1 MNAQDLYIDA
11 RETTTGVVLLARDRA
26 YKIKKAV
33 STAYLDFGKPALREA
48 ALLRELELNRRMC
61 PDVYLG
67 LTHLADPLDGTAEP
81 ILVMARM
88 PADRRLSSMVSS
100 GQDMASALHDIA
112 SVISDFHHRAI
123 RGTRIDEQATV
134 ESVGARWKSNIAE
147 LREFCSGTVPV
158 DTVAEIGA
166 MVETFL
172 LGRTALFD
180 RRIADSRIV
189 DGHGDLLSDDIFVL
203 PDGPRILDCL
213 DFDDR
218 LRFVD
223 TVDDASFLAMD
234 LEFLGREDL
243 AADFLTSMMAL
254 SQDRPPRALIDHYI
268 AYRATVR
275 AKVDALRMQQG
286 EAGSV
291 ARLER
296 HLSLAYSHLR
306 RAEVRL
312 CLVGGLPGS
321 GKSTLS
327 AGLAEHTGAVVISSD
342 QLRREL
348 VENGTL
354 GGGADEYRQGL
365 YSPSAMNT
373 VYSEMLARARQQL
386 TMGRSVILDATWSHA
401 AYRRN
406 AEALC
411 LSTSSVLIGIYCTAP
426 LPVAVQRIAMRT
438 ESLSDATATT
448 AAAIEAGQDPWP
460 ESVSIDTNIDVD
472 VSIEAALDIWNSPGR
487 SPVDGA

>member
-1 MNAQDLYIDA
+1 MDTQDSYVDV
-11 RETTTGVVLLARDRA
+11 RETTTGVVILVRDRA
-26 YKIKKAV
+26 YKIKKAI
-33 STAYLDFGKPALREA
+33 STAYLDFGSPAQREA

-67 LTHLADPLDGTAEP
+67 VTHLNDPLDESIEP

-88 PADRRLSSMVSS
+88 PDDRRLSSMITS
-100 GQDMASALHDIA
+100 GQDVTDELHDIA
-112 SVISDFHHRAI
+112 SAVSEFHRRAA
-123 RGTRIDEQATV
+123 RGTWIDERATAD
-134 ESVGARWKSNIAE
+134 SVGARWKTNLAE
-147 LREFCSGTVPV
+147 LRKLCVGTVPG
-158 DTVAEIGA
+158 DTVDELENLAESFI
-166 MVETFL
+166 

-180 RRIADSRIV
+180 KRIAAGHIV

-234 LEFLGREDL
+234 LEFLGHEDL
-243 AADFLTSMMAL
+243 AGAFLTSMATM

-275 AKVDALRMQQG
+275 AKVDALRMRQG
-286 EAGSV
+286 DRGSV

-296 HLSLAYSHLR
+296 HLALAYSHLR

-327 AGLAEHTGAVVISSD
+327 AALAEYTGAVVVSSD
-342 QLRREL
+342 RVRREL
-348 VENGTL
+348 VDNGTL
-354 GGGADEYRQGL
+354 TGSVREYREGL
-365 YSPSAMNT
+365 YSPVAMDT
-373 VYSEMLARARQQL
+373 VYSEMLTRAHEQL
-386 TMGRSVILDATWSHA
+386 TRGQSVILDATWSDSKH
-401 AYRRN
+401 RQQ
-406 AEALC
+406 AEALAA
-411 LSTSSVLIGIYCTAP
+411 STSSKLIEIYCSAA

-438 ESLSDATATT
+438 ESLSDATAAT
-448 AAAIEAGQDPWP
+448 ATAIERDHDPWP
-460 ESVSIDTNIDVD
+460 EAVSIDTNATVHVSVD
-472 VSIEAALDIWNSPGR
+472 AALDVWNSATKGP
-487 SPVDGA
+487 

>member
-1 MNAQDLYIDA
+1 LNTQDSYVDA
-11 RETTTGVVLLARDRA
+11 RETTTGVVILARDRA

-33 STAYLDFGKPALREA
+33 STAYLDFGSSTLREA
-48 ALLRELELNRRMC
+48 ALLREMELNRRMS

-67 LTHLADPLDGTAEP
+67 LTHLADPLDGTTEP

-88 PADRRLSSMVSS
+88 PADRRLSSMIIS
-100 GQDMASALHDIA
+100 GLDVASELHGVASA
-112 SVISDFHHRAI
+112 ISDFHHRAI
-123 RGTRIDEQATV
+123 RGARIDEQATA

-147 LREFCSGTVPV
+147 LREVCAGTVPV
-158 DTVAEIGA
+158 DTIAEISA
-166 MVETFL
+166 MADTFW
-172 LGRTALFD
+172 LGRTTLFD
-180 RRIADSRIV
+180 RRIADRHVV
-189 DGHGDLLSDDIFVL
+189 DGHGDLLSDDIFIL

-223 TVDDASFLAMD
+223 TIDDASFLTMD

-243 AADFLTSMMAL
+243 AAEFLTSMMAL

-286 EAGSV
+286 ETSSAV
-291 ARLER
+291 HLER
-296 HLSLAYSHLR
+296 HLSLARSHLR
-306 RAEVRL
+306 RAEVRM

-327 AGLAEHTGAVVISSD
+327 VGLAEHTGAVVIASD
-342 QLRREL
+342 RVRRDL
-348 VENGTL
+348 VEDGTL
-354 GGGADEYRQGL
+354 SGTTDEYRQGL
-365 YSPSAMNT
+365 YSPAAMHT

-386 TMGRSVILDATWSHA
+386 AMGQSVILDATWSHA
-401 AYRRN
+401 EYRRS
-406 AEALC
+406 AETVC
-411 LSTSSVLIGIYCTAP
+411 LSTSSALIGIYCAAT
-426 LPVAVQRIAMRT
+426 LPVAVQRLAMRS

-460 ESVSIDTNIDVD
+460 ESLPIDTNIDID
-472 VSIEAALDIWNSPGR
+472 TSIEAALDIWNSPGR
-487 SPVDGA
+487 SPSDGA

>member
-1 MNAQDLYIDA
+1 MDTQDSYVDV
-11 RETTTGVVLLARDRA
+11 RETTTGVVILARDRA

-33 STAYLDFGKPALREA
+33 STAYLDFGSPAQREA
-48 ALLRELELNRRMC
+48 ALLRELDLNRRMC

-67 LTHLADPLDGTAEP
+67 VTHLNDPLDESSEP

-88 PADRRLSSMVSS
+88 PDDRRLSSMITS
-100 GQDMASALHDIA
+100 GQDVTDELHDIA
-112 SVISDFHHRAI
+112 SAVSEFHHRAA
-123 RGTRIDEQATV
+123 RGTRIDEHATAG
-134 ESVGARWKSNIAE
+134 SVGARWKTNLAE
-147 LREFCSGTVPV
+147 LREICAGTVPG
-158 DTVAEIGA
+158 DTVDELDQLA
-166 MVETFL
+166 ETFI

-180 RRIADSRIV
+180 KRIAAGHIV

-243 AADFLTSMMAL
+243 AGEFLTAMAAV
-254 SQDRPPRALIDHYI
+254 SQDHPPRALLDHYI

-275 AKVDALRMQQG
+275 AKVDALRMRQG
-286 EAGSV
+286 GTGSV
-291 ARLER
+291 ARLGR
-296 HLSLAYSHLR
+296 HLTLAYSHLR

-327 AGLAEHTGAVVISSD
+327 AALAEHTGAIVISTD
-342 QLRREL
+342 RVRREL
-348 VENGTL
+348 VDAGTL
-354 GGGADEYRQGL
+354 TGSVREYREGL
-365 YSPSAMNT
+365 YSPAAMDT
-373 VYSEMLARARQQL
+373 VYSEMLTRAHEQL
-386 TMGRSVILDATWSHA
+386 NLGQSVILDATWSDSRH
-401 AYRRN
+401 RR
-406 AEALC
+406 EAGTLTA
-411 LSTSSVLIGIYCTAP
+411 STFSALIEICCSAT

-438 ESLSDATATT
+438 ESLSDATAAT
-448 AAAIEAGQDPWP
+448 ATAIEREHDPWP
-460 ESVSIDTNIDVD
+460 AAVSVDTDVAVD
-472 VSIEAALDIWNSPGR
+472 VSVDAALDVWNS
-487 SPVDGA
+487 GAKWP

>member
-1 MNAQDLYIDA
+1 MDTRDSYIDVH
-11 RETTTGVVLLARDRA
+11 ETTTGVVLLVRERA
-26 YKIKKAV
+26 YKIKKAL
-33 STAYLDFGKPALREA
+33 STAYLDFGTPTQRQT
-48 ALLRELELNRRMC
+48 ALLRELELNRRMS

-67 LTHLADPLDGTAEP
+67 VTQLNDPLDATREP

-88 PADRRLSSMVSS
+88 PEDRRLSSMITSD
-100 GQDMASALHDIA
+100 QDAAGEVHSIA
-112 SVISDFHHRAI
+112 SLIADFHRRAI
-123 RGTRIDEQATV
+123 RGAWIDEQATA

-147 LREFCSGTVPV
+147 LRELCVGTVPV
-158 DTVAEIGA
+158 GSVDEINTMA
-166 MVETFL
+166 ETFL
-172 LGRTALFD
+172 LGRTVLFD
-180 RRIADSRIV
+180 RRIADGHIV

-213 DFDDR
+213 DFDDQ

-223 TVDDASFLAMD
+223 TIDDASFLAMD

-243 AADFLTSMMAL
+243 ADEFLTTIVAL
-254 SQDRPPRALIDHYI
+254 SQDLPPRALIDHYI

-275 AKVDALRMQQG
+275 AKVDALRMRQG
-286 EAGSV
+286 GTGSI

-296 HLSLAYSHLR
+296 HLALACSHLR

-327 AGLAEHTGAVVISSD
+327 VGLAEHTGAVVISSD
-342 QLRREL
+342 RLRREL
-348 VENGTL
+348 MEDGTL
-354 GGGADEYRQGL
+354 TGAADEYRQGL
-365 YSPSAMNT
+365 YSPAALDT
-373 VYSEMLARARQQL
+373 VYAEMLARAHRQL
-386 TMGRSVILDATWSHA
+386 TMGQSVILDATWSDSR
-401 AYRRN
+401 YRHN
-406 AEALC
+406 AQGLC
-411 LSTSSVLIGIYCTAP
+411 LSTSSALIEICCSTP

-460 ESVSIDTNIDVD
+460 ESVSIDTNIDID
-472 VSIEAALDIWNSPGR
+472 VSIEAAVNVWNSSGH

>member
-1 MNAQDLYIDA
+1 MNIQDSYIDA
-11 RETTTGVVLLARDRA
+11 RETTTGVVILARDRA

-33 STAYLDFGKPALREA
+33 STAYLDFGSPARREA
-48 ALLRELELNRRMC
+48 ALVRELELNRRMC

-67 LTHLADPLDGTAEP
+67 VTHLVDPLDGTTEP

-88 PADRRLSSMVSS
+88 PADRRLSSMIIA
-100 GQDMASALHDIA
+100 GQDTTGELHSVACVIA
-112 SVISDFHHRAI
+112 DFHRQAP
-123 RGTRIDEQATV
+123 RSARINEQATA
-134 ESVGARWKSNIAE
+134 ESVGARWKSNLAE
-147 LREFCSGTVPV
+147 LRQLCAETVPG
-158 DTVAEIGA
+158 DTVDEISILAER
-166 MVETFL
+166 FL
-172 LGRTALFD
+172 SGRTALFD
-180 RRIADSRIV
+180 KRIADRRIV
-189 DGHGDLLSDDIFVL
+189 DGHGDLLSDDIFIL

-223 TVDDASFLAMD
+223 TVDDVSFLVMD

-243 AADFLTSMMAL
+243 AAGFLTSMAVL

-286 EAGSV
+286 GAGSV

-306 RAEVRL
+306 RGEVRL

-327 AGLAEHTGAVVISSD
+327 VGLAEHTGAVVISSD
-342 QLRREL
+342 RVRREL
-348 VENGTL
+348 IDDGTL
-354 GGGADEYRQGL
+354 TGAVDEYRQGL
-365 YSPSAMNT
+365 YSPAAMNT
-373 VYSEMLARARQQL
+373 VYSEMLARAHRQL
-386 TMGRSVILDATWSHA
+386 TMGQSVILDATWSESG
-401 AYRRN
+401 YRRN
-406 AEALC
+406 AQALC
-411 LSTSSVLIGIYCTAP
+411 LSTSSMLIGMYCSAP

-460 ESVSIDTNIDVD
+460 ESVSIDTNIDID
-472 VSIEAALDIWNSPGR
+472 VSIEAALELWNSPEL